1 MKDLAI
7 LLMAGV
13 VLFLVWNSHKTATFM
28 ADPTA
33 AIPPVVT
40 QTIIEKFLESRK
52 DLVPIDTVFVNA
64 QPDGSYKARIL
75 FFNSKKFL
83 GIQYDMDARVSDD
96 GSVEVFNV
104 GDSSASTGSYGFKP
118 DRYMP
123 WKNIQENF
131 DTQLKAALAFKP
143 TLLNMPEAHTT
154 GMILTNQNL
163 QTRS

>member
-83 GIQYDMDARVSDD
+83 GGGGVVLGI
-96 GSVEVFNV
+96 
-104 GDSSASTGSYGFKP
+104 YGFLGKFRKFIKTKP
-118 DRYMP
+118 GFKKSIAKFGRKSCIFAIYCK
-123 WKNIQENF
+123 WKSGAKRGF
-131 DTQLKAALAFKP
+131 CSVPK
-143 TLLNMPEAHTT
+143 
-154 GMILTNQNL
+154 
-163 QTRS
+163 